1 MLVPS
6 STKEE
11 EGEKF
16 GLNCPYNV
24 KPNFCVLQVKHF
36 VLALLHLKLFSGLT
50 PMLFLLVTSTADKEV
65 SVSRGISN
73 NVWLRACHYS
83 LIYKNH

>member
-6 STKEE
+6 SAKEE
-11 EGEKF
+11 ESEKF

-24 KPNFCVLQVKHF
+24 KPNLHVLQVKHF

-50 PMLFLLVTSTADKEV
+50 PMLFLLV
-65 SVSRGISN
+65 
-73 NVWLRACHYS
+73 
-83 LIYKNH
+83 YKHC